1 MIKLTK
7 QYTPH
12 DRYAD
17 SGVAWLGQV
26 PEGWEVLKL
35 KFLSSINPSN
45 IDKKSSEYER
55 EVLLCNY
62 VDVYKNEFITGDL
75 KFMKATAKPEQIRKF
90 ALQRGDVIITKDS
103 ETADDIAV
111 PALVKNDLNN
121 VLCGYHLALIRS
133 NKNKILGDY
142 LFRLFQSKKL
152 KDNLSIYANGITR
165 FGLSTFPINNIEI
178 SIPPLPTQQRIA
190 TYLDEKTEKI
200 DKIIAGKKRLVELLE
215 EKRKSVISEAV
226 EGVGVGVKRE
236 KLKFVS
242 SINRATLPET
252 TNPNLSINY
261 IDIGNV
267 NNKGKIIGKEVVNF
281 SDSPSRARRIVQD
294 DDVII
299 ATVRTYLKAIA
310 YFEKPEENN
319 IVSTGFAVLTPSKK
333 VLGKY
338 LYYKILSKRFVD
350 LVVANST
357 GVSYPAINPT
367 QLGNLFLKYPNIEH
381 QKKIVD
387 ETDRKTQEIEKVIKN
402 VKQSIQLLTEY
413 KSSLISHVVTG
424 RVKV

>member
-1 MIKLTK
+1 MALKLTK
-7 QYTPH
+7 QYTPY
-12 DRYAD
+12 DCYTD
-17 SGVAWLGQV
+17 SGVDWLGQV
-26 PEGWEVLKL
+26 PEGWNVEKL
-35 KFLSSINPSN
+35 KFLSSISPSN
-45 IDKKSSEYER
+45 IDKKSSDDEK

-75 KFMKATAKPEQIRKF
+75 KFMKATAKSEQIKKF
-90 ALQRGDVIITKDS
+90 ALQKGDVIITKDS

-111 PALVKNDLNN
+111 PALVKNDLKN

-133 NKNKILGDY
+133 HKNKILGNY

-152 KDNLSIYANGITR
+152 KDTLSTYANGITR

-178 SIPPLPTQQRIA
+178 NIPPLPTQQRIA
-190 TYLDEKTEKI
+190 AYLDEKSEKI

-215 EKRKSVISEAV
+215 EKRKSLISEAV
-226 EGVGVGVKRE
+226 DGVGDVKRE
-236 KLKFVS
+236 KLKFVC
-242 SINRATLPET
+242 SINGATLPET
-252 TNPNLSINY
+252 TYPDLSINY

-267 NNKGKIIGKEVVNF
+267 NNKGKIIDKEIVNF
-281 SDSPSRARRIVQD
+281 SDAPSRARRIVQN

-310 YFEKPEENN
+310 YFKNPEDNT
-319 IVSTGFAVLTPSKK
+319 IVSTGFAVLTPTKK

-350 LVVANST
+350 LVVAHST

-367 QLGNLFLKYPNIEH
+367 QLGNLFLEYPTIER
-381 QKKIVD
+381 QKQIVT
-387 ETDRKTQEIEKVIKN
+387 ETDEKIQEIEKVIKK
-402 VKQSIQLLTEY
+402 VKQSIKLLTEY
-413 KSSLISHVVTG
+413 KSSLIMHVVMG